1 MFSLYQ
7 GFNQNFSNE
16 MTSLLT
22 ICVFLQ
28 MAVNIDGSVRDRF
41 LLQNHEGSPK
51 DRFEGLSSEEV
62 DYKNMHHNYPGK
74 IPAK

>member
-1 MFSLYQ
+1 
-7 GFNQNFSNE
+7 

-41 LLQNHEGSPK
+41 LLLKHEGSPK
-51 DRFEGLSSEEV
+51 DRFEVLTSEEV
-62 DYKNMHHNYPGK
+62 DYNIMHHNYPGK
-74 IPAK
+74 IPAT